1 MQALLWDNDGVL
13 VDTEPLYFR
22 ATQEI
27 LAGAGVELDEA
38 QYIEVSLRRGESL
51 FKLAE
56 QYGTAPEDVEKLRD
70 ARNARYA
77 EMVASD
83 VTVLDGVVECLQ
95 ALHGRLPMAIVTS
108 SLRKAFDSIHQDIGL
123 MQYFEFALTT
133 GDYKHHKPHP
143 EPFLRAAERLGV
155 APEQCVVVEDS
166 ERGLE
171 SAMRAGMRCLVIPN
185 RLTRGFAFEGA
196 HAVLDSA
203 RDVVAQID
211 RMLT

>member
-51 FKLAE
+51 FRLAE
-56 QYGTAPEDVEKLRD
+56 QYGTAPEDVAKLRD
-70 ARNARYA
+70 ARNTRYA
-77 EMVASD
+77 EMVASE
-83 VTVLDGVVECLQ
+83 VRVLDGVVECLQ

-108 SLRKAFDSIHQDIGL
+108 SLREAFDSIHRDTGL

-133 GDYKHHKPHP
+133 GDYKLHKPHP
-143 EPFLRAAERLGV
+143 EPYLRAAERLGV
-155 APEQCVVVEDS
+155 APELCVAVEDS

-185 RLTRGFAFEGA
+185 RLTRGFAFDGA
-196 HAVLDSA
+196 HVVLDSA
-203 RDVVAQID
+203 RDVVAQVD
-211 RMLT
+211 RMLA